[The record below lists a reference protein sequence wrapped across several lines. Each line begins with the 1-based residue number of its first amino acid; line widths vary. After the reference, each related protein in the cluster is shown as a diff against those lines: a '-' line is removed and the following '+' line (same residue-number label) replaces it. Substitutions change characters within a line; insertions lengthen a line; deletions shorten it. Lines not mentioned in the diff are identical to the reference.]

1 MREFI
6 LATFLIFNG
15 CTAPANKNDRDS
27 SGVSTVDTTHPN
39 KSTSL
44 NNHYDECNFH
54 DIFLLARD
62 KKLFQLF
69 FDELEKWNRSHSIG
83 RDDTIFVEISK
94 PLLSNFISTIDEKKI
109 GADGEII
116 KNYEFD
122 LSPKEYQRQK
132 KCKDQI
138 RLSLDKTDCTFFLT
152 VRNVF
157 YVDDFG
163 SSEHDK
169 IYGFKIVDGKVKIIS
184 VDEAG

>member
-39 KSTSL
+39 KS
-44 NNHYDECNFH
+44 
-54 DIFLLARD
+54 I
-62 KKLFQLF
+62 
-69 FDELEKWNRSHSIG
+69 
-83 RDDTIFVEISK
+83 
-94 PLLSNFISTIDEKKI
+94 
-109 GADGEII
+109 
-116 KNYEFD
+116 
-122 LSPKEYQRQK
+122 
-132 KCKDQI
+132 
-138 RLSLDKTDCTFFLT
+138 
-152 VRNVF
+152 F